1 MTEATKK
8 ITYTS
13 EFKLKVLDYYFK
25 NGGDENFGLKKKTA
39 SHFNINKKTINRQV
53 SCKPVTSLAILF
65 MVHVCRRVENFREF
79 IEIDK

>member
-1 MTEATKK
+1 MSVLSIQSRLTSPSSPPADNMTEASKK

-39 SHFNINKKTINRQV
+39 IHFNINKKTINRQV
-53 SCKPVTSLAILF
+53 
-65 MVHVCRRVENFREF
+65 
-79 IEIDK
+79 